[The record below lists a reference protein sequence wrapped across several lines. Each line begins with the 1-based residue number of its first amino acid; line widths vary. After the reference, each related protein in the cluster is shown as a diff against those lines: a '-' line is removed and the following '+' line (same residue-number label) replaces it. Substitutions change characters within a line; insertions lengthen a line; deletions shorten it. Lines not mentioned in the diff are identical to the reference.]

1 MLRTLYATLNSSSSL
16 IFLQEMDFTRMGKL
30 ALPSIAEPD
39 DCFQAGS
46 LEYYDKAYD
55 RLVTVYPD
63 TRDDNPTFFSTDP
76 DPT

>member
-1 MLRTLYATLNSSSSL
+1 
-16 IFLQEMDFTRMGKL
+16 MGKL

-63 TRDDNPTFFSTDP
+63 TRDEDPTFFSTDP

>member
-1 MLRTLYATLNSSSSL
+1 
-16 IFLQEMDFTRMGKL
+16 MGKL

-55 RLVTVYPD
+55 RLVTMYPD
-63 TRDDNPTFFSTDP
+63 TMPGLYICP
-76 DPT
+76 DAET